1 MSFNRTARFGALL
14 LALVVMFSVLVPA
27 AAAATAT
34 ATVSAVTTGNVMLRT
49 GPGTEYSSLTKV
61 AKGTTVTVLDN
72 TTEKGWWKVSVS
84 GQEGYITAQ
93 YLKIASVAAPTTPK
107 VTKEVVTTRNTVLR
121 TGPSRSY
128 DLITKIAPGQPVTIL
143 DATFSKTW
151 VPATYNGLSG
161 YIDMAHVKEDSL
173 LSAETAAATPSP
185 TTATPTATPKST
197 AVNAESATGD
207 VAEGGTKAN
216 TGISSTDSLASK
228 IAGAKRINSDT
239 VGWIQV
245 PGTNVDE
252 PILYGANWYYAS
264 HNIYKKKSYEGVYPF
279 SSRITKNVVIFGH
292 NLRGSNS
299 VFHQLHHL
307 QEAALGYTKC
317 QSNDCR
323 RPISATLKDWYKTS
337 AGRTWNISI
346 FGKQKWE
353 VFAMYEVKANEP
365 IATLRNNWNL
375 SPSAKSWINYQLG
388 RSEIDFGVSVT
399 EKDQLMTLITC
410 GNNYDYATANSRLF
424 VFLKNVD

>member
-1 MSFNRTARFGALL
+1 MSLNRTARFGALL
-14 LALVVMFSVLVPA
+14 LALVVMLSVFIPTA
-27 AAAATAT
+27 AAVT
-34 ATVSAVTTGNVMLRT
+34 ATVTAVTTGSAMLRT
-49 GPGTEYSSLTKV
+49 GPGTSYTSLTKV

-72 TTEKGWWKVSVS
+72 TSTSGWWKVNVS

-93 YLKIASVAAPTTPK
+93 YLKISSVSAPTSEK
-107 VTKEVVTTRNTVLR
+107 VTKEVVTIRNTVLR

-128 DLITKIAPGQPVTIL
+128 DLVTKIEPGEHVSIL

-151 VPATYNGLSG
+151 VPASYNGVTG
-161 YIDMAHVKEDSL
+161 YIDLAHVKEDSL
-173 LSAETAAATPSP
+173 LSAESSAATPKP
-185 TTATPTATPKST
+185 TATPAPTATPKST
-197 AVNAESATGD
+197 AVSAESATGD